1 MSTSTENLAHLS
13 SAVSAALKRL
23 AADQF
28 SSRLWQKDPSLWKAD
43 PSHHRIIKN
52 ALGWLTVVD
61 PMVQRA
67 SDLVAFGKSVR
78 EQSFTHAV
86 LLGMG
91 GSSLCVEVLRQSFAP
106 IGGCPAMQVLDSTDP
121 AAVRTVENQI
131 DRDRTLFI
139 VASKSGTTV
148 EVSSFYRYFF
158 EKIRAR
164 RQDAAGQQFIAITDP
179 GTFLEKLGRERSFL
193 QVFLNPADIG
203 GRFSALS
210 LFGLVPAAIM
220 GLDVSMLLSR
230 AQTMVKSCSPE
241 LPAEQNP
248 GVRLGVILAEAARAG
263 RDKVTLFTSLELAT
277 FGLWVEQLIAESTG
291 KEGKGII
298 PIDGEPVGHAAVYG
312 RDRLFVELT
321 AGTSE
326 TTGQESL
333 LRDLEKA
340 GHPVVRIRLTELND
354 LGAEFFRW
362 EFATAVAGSVLGI
375 NAFDQPNVQE
385 SKDNTNRLLE
395 EFRQSGQLPTDAPFV
410 AERGLSVFCSA
421 EYRTRLEKSLNSESG
436 NVDFAACLAAHF
448 GQVRPGDYIALN
460 AYLDPSTE
468 NQVRLRTL
476 RQQLRDRFRVA
487 TTVGF
492 GPRFLHST
500 GQLHKG
506 GPDSGVFIQI
516 TADDL
521 ADLAIPGEP
530 YSFSVLK
537 QAQALGDFQSLATR
551 HRRAIRVH
559 LGSDITSGLKRL
571 IELIR

>member
-23 AADQF
+23 AANQF
-28 SSRLWQKDPSLWKAD
+28 SRRLWQKDPSLWKAD
-43 PSHHRIIKN
+43 PSHHRIIQN

-61 PMVQRA
+61 PMVQQA
-67 SDLVAFGKSVR
+67 GDLVAFGKGIR
-78 EQSFTHAV
+78 ERGFTHAV

-106 IGGCPAMQVLDSTDP
+106 IGGGPAMQVLDSTDP
-121 AAVRTVENQI
+121 VAVRTVESQI
-131 DRDRTLFI
+131 DLNRTLFI
-139 VASKSGTTV
+139 VSSKSGTTV

-158 EKIRAR
+158 EKVRAR
-164 RQDAAGQQFIAITDP
+164 RGDAAGQQFIAITDP

-220 GLDVSMLLSR
+220 GLDVATLLSR
-230 AQTMVKSCSPE
+230 AQTMVESCGPE

-263 RDKVTLFTSLELAT
+263 RDKVTLFTSPELAT

-291 KEGKGII
+291 KEGNGII
-298 PIDGEPVGHAAVYG
+298 PIDGEPVGQAAAYG
-312 RDRLFVELT
+312 QDRLFVQLST
-321 AGTSE
+321 GRSE

-333 LRDLEKA
+333 LRELEKA
-340 GHPVVRIRLTELND
+340 GHPVVRIRLTDPND

-362 EFATAVAGSVLGI
+362 EVATAVAGSLLGI

-385 SKDNTNRLLE
+385 SKDNTNRLLG
-395 EFRQSGQLPTDAPFV
+395 EFRQSGQLPAEAPLV
-410 AERGLSVFCSA
+410 AEGGLSVFCSA
-421 EYRTRLEKSLNSESG
+421 EYRTRLEKSLNTASG
-436 NVDFAACLAAHF
+436 NVDFAGCLAAHF
-448 GQVRPGDYIALN
+448 RQVRPGDYIALN
-460 AYLDPSTE
+460 AYLDPSAE
-468 NQVRLRTL
+468 NQARLRTL

-506 GPDSGVFIQI
+506 GPDSGVFVQV

-530 YSFSVLK
+530 YGFSVLK

-551 HRRAIRVH
+551 QRRAVRVH
-559 LGSDITSGLKRL
+559 LGSDIASGLSRF
-571 IELIR
+571 IELTW